1 MSDPHR
7 YDFKEFARIW
17 SGVEQD
23 NIPVHSD
30 GINSPSPILKDFF
43 DVTRIRRDKSN
54 NRDAVGVADALK
66 HIDDQVRINYLQA
79 EKWLYEETKPTFL
92 SHLDKIV
99 KHDLF
104 FGGPAEP
111 EQIKVDLDKRAKST
125 QKPLAENLEA
135 EVSPDIAYKKERRG
149 DNEATYKV
157 KTVIDYSEP
166 VTINRP
172 KFEQAMSDIDFT
184 TVEELTERLG
194 KKEANYW
201 IKRGI
206 SLSRIV

>member
-1 MSDPHR
+1 
-7 YDFKEFARIW
+7 
-17 SGVEQD
+17 
-23 NIPVHSD
+23 
-30 GINSPSPILKDFF
+30 L
-43 DVTRIRRDKSN
+43 
-54 NRDAVGVADALK
+54 
-66 HIDDQVRINYLQA
+66 
-79 EKWLYEETKPTFL
+79 
-92 SHLDKIV
+92 
-99 KHDLF
+99 
-104 FGGPAEP
+104 GGPAER
-111 EQIKVDLDKRAKST
+111 EQIKVDLDKRAKTT

-135 EVSPDIAYKKERRG
+135 GVSPDRAYKKESNG